1 MKLRAIAGYCIG
13 NLFLADVNSLPPW
26 CRESLPNKLIVYVF
40 LLHRSTSLAYDRAF
54 QSNLYLKF
62 AGTTP
67 MTYNKKRTV
76 VFVETK
82 LFTQLVKE
90 YLSDVEY
97 GELQQHLMKDPEMGK
112 LIRGGG
118 GVRKVRWAREGMGKS
133 GGVRTI
139 YYWAKLRDQ
148 VYMLTMYR
156 KSEKENIDK
165 KTLAQIAK
173 ELEDI
178 K

>member
-1 MKLRAIAGYCIG
+1 L
-13 NLFLADVNSLPPW
+13 LFN
-26 CRESLPNKLIVYVF
+26 
-40 LLHRSTSLAYDRAF
+40 TSLAYNEFALFWEGFR
-54 QSNLYLKF
+54 F

-67 MTYNKKRTV
+67 MTYNKKRTL

-90 YLSDVEY
+90 YLSDDEY
-97 GELQQHLMKDPEMGK
+97 RELQQHIMKNPEVGK
-112 LIRGGG
+112 IISGSG

-139 YYWAKLRDQ
+139 YYWAKALDQ
-148 VYMLTMYR
+148 VFMLTMYS

-165 KTLAQIAK
+165 KTLAKIAK
-173 ELEDI
+173 ELEGM

>member
-1 MKLRAIAGYCIG
+1 
-13 NLFLADVNSLPPW
+13 
-26 CRESLPNKLIVYVF
+26 
-40 LLHRSTSLAYDRAF
+40 
-54 QSNLYLKF
+54 
-62 AGTTP
+62 
-67 MTYNKKRTV
+67 MTYNKKRTL

-90 YLSDVEY
+90 YLSDEEY
-97 GELQQHLMKDPEMGK
+97 GELQRYIMKNPEIGK
-112 LIRGGG
+112 VIRGSG
-118 GVRKVRWAREGMGKS
+118 GVRKVRWAREGMGES

-139 YYWAKLRDQ
+139 YYWAKARDQ
-148 VYMLTMYR
+148 VYMLTMYS

-173 ELEDI
+173 ELEDM

>member
-1 MKLRAIAGYCIG
+1 
-13 NLFLADVNSLPPW
+13 
-26 CRESLPNKLIVYVF
+26 
-40 LLHRSTSLAYDRAF
+40 
-54 QSNLYLKF
+54 
-62 AGTTP
+62 
-67 MTYNKKRTV
+67 MTYNKKRTL
-76 VFVETK
+76 VFIETK

-90 YLSDVEY
+90 YLSDEEY
-97 GELQQHLMKDPEMGK
+97 GELQQYIMKNPEVGK
-112 LIRGGG
+112 IIRGSG

-139 YYWAKLRDQ
+139 YYWAKARDQ
-148 VYMLTMYR
+148 VYMLTMYS

-173 ELEDI
+173 KLEGM